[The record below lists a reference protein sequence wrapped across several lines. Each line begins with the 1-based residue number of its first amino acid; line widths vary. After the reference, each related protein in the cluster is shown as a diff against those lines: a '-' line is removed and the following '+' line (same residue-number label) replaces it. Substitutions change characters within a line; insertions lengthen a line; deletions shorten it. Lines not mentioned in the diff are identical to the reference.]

1 MLLTFGNNMTEVN
14 QDYIDEATAELEF
27 YVEETG
33 RQLNEYLKGNSS
45 EEAIERVAEKAVESY
60 EELQDRIDESID
72 YLQDQDVL
80 EEFRNEVDEAGYSSV
95 EDFMA
100 GRKPINATGEDP
112 ERQVLDSITNSEYI
126 DTDKAFGVM
135 SDYTDLVMDLDDHYD
150 IEAPLPELGE
160 EGEEIIEEMEKVEEL
175 MENKDLSAEEA
186 IDEVDVL

>member
-1 MLLTFGNNMTEVN
+1 MTEVN

-33 RQLNEYLKGNSS
+33 RQLNEYVKGNAN

-112 ERQVLDSITNSEYI
+112 ERQVMDTITNSEYI
-126 DTDKAFGVM
+126 DTDKALGVM

-150 IEAPLPELGE
+150 VEAPLPELGE
-160 EGEEIIEEMEKVEEL
+160 EGEKIIEDMEKVEEL